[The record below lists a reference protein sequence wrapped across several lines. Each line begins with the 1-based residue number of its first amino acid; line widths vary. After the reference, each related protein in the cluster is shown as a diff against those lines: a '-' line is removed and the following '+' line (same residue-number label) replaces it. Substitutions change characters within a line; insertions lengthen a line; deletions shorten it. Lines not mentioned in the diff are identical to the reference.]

1 MGTMTD
7 EETNSEIEHQAAQ
20 NGNKKDAKSDAEIP
34 SEVTEVEAEVQ
45 PTKELEIPP
54 TTESHVQPD
63 TEIATTFQELGI
75 DERLCEVCKSLN
87 WNKPTKIQREAIP
100 MALQGRDIIG
110 LAETGSGKTAAFILP
125 ILQSLLQ
132 NPRRLFALIL
142 TPTRELAIQIHEQ
155 VAALGSGFQIKSAV
169 LVGGM
174 DMMTQTVA
182 LAKKPHI
189 IIATPGRIIDHL
201 EKTKGFNLTALKYL
215 VLDEA
220 DRILNMDFEKE
231 IDKILEQIP
240 RERRTYLF
248 SATMT
253 KKVAKLQR
261 ASLKDPVRIEVS
273 TKFQTVEHLKQF
285 YLFIPAKFKD
295 VYLVHILN
303 ELSGNS
309 FIVFCNT
316 CPGTQKMALML
327 RNLGFSA
334 IPLNGKMTQVKRL
347 AALNKFKAK
356 TSSVLIATDVASRG
370 LDIPHVDVVI
380 NFDLPQHS
388 KDYIHRVGRT
398 ARAGRYGKSI
408 TFVTQYDVEMYQKI
422 EHLIGKKLPAYEA
435 VEQEVMILL
444 ERVCEAERM
453 ARIEMSELEE
463 KGKRK
468 YNSDDD
474 DDDEDGDKQDGRAV
488 NKFKKRLKK
497 QKKKVTKVTKLHKKS
512 NFKKNKKGR

>member
-1 MGTMTD
+1 M
-7 EETNSEIEHQAAQ
+7 
-20 NGNKKDAKSDAEIP
+20 
-34 SEVTEVEAEVQ
+34 
-45 PTKELEIPP
+45 
-54 TTESHVQPD
+54 TESEQAQEVGESQENAD
-63 TEIATTFQELGI
+63 QAGEEAKTFEDLGI

-87 WNKPTKIQREAIP
+87 WTEPTKIQREAIP
-100 MALQGRDIIG
+100 VALKGHDIIG

-125 ILQSLLQ
+125 ILQSLLE
-132 NPRRLFALIL
+132 NPRRLFALVL
-142 TPTRELAIQIHEQ
+142 TPTRELAIQIQEQ

-189 IIATPGRIIDHL
+189 IIATPGRLVDHL
-201 EKTKGFNLTALKYL
+201 EKTKGFNLSALKYL

-231 IDKILEQIP
+231 IDKVLEQIP
-240 RERRTYLF
+240 RERKTYLF

-261 ASLKDPVRIEVS
+261 ASLQDPVRIEVS
-273 TKFQTVEHLKQF
+273 TKFQTVDHLQQH
-285 YLFIPAKFKD
+285 YLFIPAKYKD
-295 VYLVHILN
+295 VYLVHLLN

-316 CPGTQKMALML
+316 CPGTQRIALML
-327 RNLGFSA
+327 RNLGFTA
-334 IPLNGKMTQVKRL
+334 IPLNGKMTQTNRL
-347 AALNKFKAK
+347 AALNKFKVK
-356 TSSVLIATDVASRG
+356 SSSVLLATDVASRG

-380 NFDLPQHS
+380 NYDLPQHS

-398 ARAGRYGKSI
+398 ARAGRYGKSM

-422 EHLIGKKLPAYEA
+422 EHLLGKKLPLYET

-444 ERVCEAERM
+444 ERVAEAERL
-453 ARIEMSELEE
+453 ARIEQHEIEDKASKRR
-463 KGKRK
+463 KG
-468 YNSDDD
+468 SDDD
-474 DDDEDGDKQDGRAV
+474 DDDGDADKQDGRAV
-488 NKFKKRLKK
+488 NKFKKKLKRRDGGGGGRGRIGGRGGFGGRGGGAGRGGGGAGRGGGGGGAR
-497 QKKKVTKVTKLHKKS
+497 KVTKFHKKPS
-512 NFKKNKKGR
+512 FKKRN